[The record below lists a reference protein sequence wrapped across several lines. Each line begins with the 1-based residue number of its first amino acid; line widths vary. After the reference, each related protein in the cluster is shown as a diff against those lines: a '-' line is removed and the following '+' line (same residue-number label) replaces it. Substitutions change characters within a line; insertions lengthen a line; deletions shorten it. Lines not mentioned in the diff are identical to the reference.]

1 MKANVTCSCLEMVMG
16 WVWGDSKG
24 EVEPEARPG
33 SWPTQI
39 LWALSC
45 SRTKPLDLDLLC
57 GFPHVQMVVGFSGRS
72 RNHLSC
78 SRELLSAPQ
87 WEKAGVMIL

>member
-57 GFPHVQMVVGFSGRS
+57 GFPHVPDGCRI
-72 RNHLSC
+72 L
-78 SRELLSAPQ
+78 
-87 WEKAGVMIL
+87 WEEQEASQLF